1 MSARLQ
7 NIQALRGV
15 AALIVL
21 AAHIKDAEL
30 DYGGA
35 GPILPFALYVGVIGV
50 DLFFLISGFVM
61 AHVALDGSRGAGAS
75 ARFLYNRA
83 ARIFPIYW
91 AVTLCL
97 LALYAGKQI
106 LFSEPTPF
114 PNPVATFFLL
124 PDDQYPLLPVGWT
137 LVHEMFFYAVFAVF
151 VLWRRTSLLAFL
163 GLWAA
168 IVMAGNIAGLVAI
181 NPWTKVLFSPLTFEF
196 IAGALIAILVRRG
209 TVKFA
214 RSALIGGGAAALAI
228 AVAGA
233 ASLYPAAFADPANR
247 VAIFTPPFALMLY
260 GAAALETKSG
270 SVAPRWLRSV
280 GDASYSLY
288 LIHVPVLLVAGK
300 LISVS
305 VPDGAFDNPLL
316 VACFLA
322 ASLAAAFAL
331 HAFVEKPALSFTR
344 KLGGRLFRLN
354 RAVAGAG
361 VPAP

>member
-1 MSARLQ
+1 MRARLQ

-30 DYGGA
+30 DYGGN
-35 GPILPFALYVGVIGV
+35 GPLLPFPLYMGVIGV

-61 AHVALDGSRGAGAS
+61 AHVALDGQRGPSAS
-75 ARFLYNRA
+75 VRFLYNRA

-91 AVTLCL
+91 AVTLCM

-106 LFSEPTPF
+106 LFSEATPF
-114 PNPVATFFLL
+114 PNPVETFFLL
-124 PDDQYPLLPVGWT
+124 PDDQFPLLPVGWT

-151 VLWRRTSLLAFL
+151 VLWRRASLLAFL
-163 GLWAA
+163 GVWAA
-168 IVMAGNIAGLVAI
+168 IVMAGNVTGLVAI
-181 NPWTKVLFSPLTFEF
+181 NPWTNVLFSPLTFEF
-196 IAGALIAILVRRG
+196 IVGALIAILVRRG

-214 RSALIGGGAAALAI
+214 LPALIGGGAAALAI

-233 ASLYPAAFADPANR
+233 ASLYPSAFADYAYR
-247 VAIFTPPFALMLY
+247 VAIFTPPFALVLY
-260 GAAALETKSG
+260 GAAALETKRG
-270 SVAPRWLRSV
+270 ATAPRWLRSV

-316 VACFLA
+316 IACFLA
-322 ASLAAAFAL
+322 ASLGAAFAL
-331 HAFVEKPALSFTR
+331 HKFIEKPALAITR
-344 KLGGRLFRLN
+344 KLGERLFQQKQ
-354 RAVAGAG
+354 ATPAAGA
-361 VPAP
+361 V